1 MNALNKDTAKSNDL
15 ATLVRKDVEAE
26 LWNTQYNDIVDD
38 EATKEAELL
47 WLKDSLAAIIE
58 MVLNNDKKLP
68 GNIHDLL
75 YDDAQNLIKELGISE
90 QKSNHEKA

>member
-1 MNALNKDTAKSNDL
+1 LNKDTTKSNDL

-38 EATKEAELL
+38 EATKQAELM
-47 WLKDSLAAIIE
+47 WLKDSLKAIIE
-58 MVLNNDKKLP
+58 MVLNNDKNLP

-75 YDDAQNLIKELGISE
+75 FDDAQNLIKELGID
-90 QKSNHEKA
+90 QKLGNAQKA